1 MSIKE
6 YFFNCCYSILVSWL
20 LRFSIK
26 LVEFCKKI
34 EKHINVL
41 SLLTNNWKTKLSN
54 FRFFSLIAVVFFS
67 INIFS
72 LKINFSNIA
81 TRINLSSENFPKE
94 LEKQQYSNS
103 GVVLLLVSRNRG
115 FFRSRSVSILVGGVT
130 DTKISFTS
138 EFSFDLAVKDCLKLF
153 YLHQGWVFGA
163 SCYGFV
169 DMSDLFGEL
178 SISWCR
184 LYAEVVEVFKCGIC
198 SELWDADD
206 WPFCRIWGRAKY
218 LELFGG

>member
-72 LKINFSNIA
+72 LNKNFSNIG

-94 LEKQQYSNS
+94 LKKQQCFPNKLAKMKNILKSQKNS
-103 GVVLLLVSRNRG
+103 TNMTIGSAQAEFETRFTLYFLQENCY
-115 FFRSRSVSILVGGVT
+115 
-130 DTKISFTS
+130 KI
-138 EFSFDLAVKDCLKLF
+138 
-153 YLHQGWVFGA
+153 
-163 SCYGFV
+163 
-169 DMSDLFGEL
+169 
-178 SISWCR
+178 
-184 LYAEVVEVFKCGIC
+184 
-198 SELWDADD
+198 
-206 WPFCRIWGRAKY
+206 
-218 LELFGG
+218 